1 MDYINRAVAGRK
13 KINIKVV
20 GLMVGAAFLYPLF
33 FLEPIE
39 AFKIMSIV
47 AWDICL
53 ENEIDQLLKE
63 L

>member
-1 MDYINRAVAGRK
+1 
-13 KINIKVV
+13 
-20 GLMVGAAFLYPLF
+20 MVGAAFLYPLF